1 MQSRKNTYIDSN
13 VSINQ
18 QDDTRTRGD
27 VQDIDRLQHLLPID
41 DEKVKAL
48 LTLLM
53 LENHKIL
60 RLSLLESF

>member
-1 MQSRKNTYIDSN
+1 M
-13 VSINQ
+13 
-18 QDDTRTRGD
+18 
-27 VQDIDRLQHLLPID
+27 QDIDRLQHLLPID